1 MKNRNRLLYA
11 LVLLPTLL
19 LTSCYKDFDKVRVK
33 PFKPDLVVPLA
44 MADNITFAD
53 MLVKDLDPKQLDS
66 TYDDGRIG
74 FRYST
79 SVPNN
84 VSLCLSPLKNLS
96 IEGGKVL
103 NEELFPDNNS
113 SLEVRKIFFANG
125 AKIRANKDVTLKLD
139 GGKELQLNQSNSC
152 TVPGDGY
159 TLAIPTDV
167 SNDCIL
173 TFEDENQS
181 VDSVRVKIE
190 TLSLLDNLKQTVTI
204 DAYAGL
210 LWYSGELTDPRVAVK
225 IETEGWLAG
234 VDKLKYWVE
243 GTSVKTMVEG
253 KEEERLLIGRE
264 GENHLPFNVEGEDK
278 FCAYWKKDDTKEKEY
293 FVGNTT
299 MGNFSKEWPLSYTVG
314 RLRVAV
320 EDEVDI
326 HPTKKNENKINT
338 TVALKLPIT
347 GRFNALI
354 REIKGGDKD
363 GNIELP
369 DVNNLL
375 QDSGSKGG
383 VKSKFTENDTVLL
396 HFYFKNATPMDI
408 YLAARIGE
416 NNKVPKGEVGQK
428 ASVIEGLNSRIDDEV
443 LKGDAL
449 LTIGKFDFFK
459 AVEGADAGGKHGTA
473 TGSKSKV
480 ATIAIPYSEY
490 EEARKS
496 AAGRQLTA
504 LLLFRSPNGTDGQPI
519 VVSPRLTDY
528 VSIRLGVE
536 VKPEVSIELMNK
548 E

>member
-1 MKNRNRLLYA
+1 MTNRSRLLYA

-19 LTSCYKDFDKVRVK
+19 LTSCYKDFDKVRIK

-44 MADNITFAD
+44 AVDSITFAD

-79 SVPNN
+79 LFPNN
-84 VSLCLSPLKNLS
+84 VSLYLSSLRNLS
-96 IEGGKVL
+96 IKGGKVL
-103 NEELFPDNNS
+103 NKEELFPENS
-113 SLEVRKIFFANG
+113 SDLEVRKIFFANG
-125 AKIRANKDVTLKLD
+125 AKITANTDVTLKRD
-139 GGKELQLNQSNSC
+139 GGKELQLHQSNPC
-152 TVPGDGY
+152 IVPGDGY
-159 TLAIPTDV
+159 TLVPTDV

-173 TFEDENQS
+173 TFEDENKS
-181 VDSVRVKIE
+181 VDSVKVKIKS
-190 TLSLLDNLKQTVTI
+190 LSLLDNLKQTVTI

-253 KEEERLLIGRE
+253 KEEERLLIGQE
-264 GENHLPFNVEGEDK
+264 GENPLPFNVKGEDK
-278 FCAYWKKDDTKEKEY
+278 FFAYWKKGDTKEKEY

-299 MGNFSKEWPLSYTVG
+299 MGDFSKEWPLSYTVG
-314 RLRVAV
+314 SLKVVV

-326 HPTKKNENKINT
+326 HPTKPNENKINT

-354 REIKGGDKD
+354 REFKGGDKD

-408 YLAARIGE
+408 YFAARIGE

-428 ASVIEGLNSRIDDEV
+428 ASVIEGLNSHIDDEV
-443 LKGDAL
+443 LKGGAL

-459 AVEGADAGGKHGTA
+459 AVEGADASGEHGTA
-473 TGSKSKV
+473 MGSKSKV

-504 LLLFRSPNGTDGQPI
+504 LLLFKSPDGADGKPVI
-519 VVSPRLTDY
+519 VSPRLKDY